1 MTHDP
6 KAREV
11 ADNLALAVG
20 NACCYLT
27 TEPEV
32 YLELRKATGDAID
45 VLRGRGS
52 SGLRVVGA
60 EPSEA
65 DVERVARAICDS
77 TLYEGYNEEVK
88 ANRFIMQRTYW
99 QSCARAALRAFLAQG
114 GGDAKDV

>member
-1 MTHDP
+1 MTHDA

-45 VLRGRGS
+45 VLRGRGL
-52 SGLRVVGA
+52 SGLRVVPA
-60 EPSEA
+60 EPTEA
-65 DVERVARAICDS
+65 DVERC
-77 TLYEGYNEEVK
+77 
-88 ANRFIMQRTYW
+88 
-99 QSCARAALRAFLAQG
+99 RAAWWAAQKAHDPDGWFQLPDDQTIGVILRGFLAQG
-114 GGDAKDV
+114 GGDG

>member
-1 MTHDP
+1 MADHDP
-6 KAREV
+6 RAREI

-52 SGLRVVGA
+52 SGLRVVSA
-60 EPSEA
+60 EPTEA
-65 DVERVARAICDS
+65 DVERMFCVMAWGDPVVPDYVQDAMRGNPALVERC
-77 TLYEGYNEEVK
+77 
-88 ANRFIMQRTYW
+88 
-99 QSCARAALRAFLAQG
+99 RAAIAAFLAQG
-114 GGDAKDV
+114 GGDAPP